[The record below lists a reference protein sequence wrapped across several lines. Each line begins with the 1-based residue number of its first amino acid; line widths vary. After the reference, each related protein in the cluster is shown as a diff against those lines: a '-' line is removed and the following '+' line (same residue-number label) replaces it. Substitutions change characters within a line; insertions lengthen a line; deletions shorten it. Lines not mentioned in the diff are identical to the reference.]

1 MFLSPGTRSRK
12 FQRCI
17 LLTFQAAGRRRRRLK
32 RNPCAD
38 GKLLEIIA
46 SAETSQTLN
55 ESRAFGLS
63 NGTRI
68 THDVYMK
75 DVGLRS
81 TCTRFENFT
90 IQRERRKG
98 RREEERRSTKCE
110 ITGIGRDIG
119 GENESGNSQCNK
131 SRIKWISGLR
141 REAQISEESNTM
153 YTLQNKQTNKS
164 ETKRIKKTGIY

>member
-1 MFLSPGTRSRK
+1 
-12 FQRCI
+12 
-17 LLTFQAAGRRRRRLK
+17 
-32 RNPCAD
+32 
-38 GKLLEIIA
+38 
-46 SAETSQTLN
+46 
-55 ESRAFGLS
+55 
-63 NGTRI
+63 
-68 THDVYMK
+68 MK

-90 IQRERRKG
+90 IERGRRKG

-164 ETKRIKKTGIY
+164 ETKRIKKRGYTKYIGDARNKMRNWARIERHESTVRKRERERERK

>member
-1 MFLSPGTRSRK
+1 MSGIIFLIFFTKIKSKKNPLIFASRVLGTTNFLRKKRFRPRKREREKVFLSPGTRSRK
-12 FQRCI
+12 FQRRI

-90 IQRERRKG
+90 IERGRRKG

-110 ITGIGRDIG
+110 ITGIGR
-119 GENESGNSQCNK
+119 
-131 SRIKWISGLR
+131 
-141 REAQISEESNTM
+141 
-153 YTLQNKQTNKS
+153 
-164 ETKRIKKTGIY
+164 ET